1 MDQTMSV
8 LNSASRFDANGHF
21 NVKQRCKDAKMQ
33 SIQTMAGF
41 PWVKALDTTLSY
53 CQLNL

>member
-21 NVKQRCKDAKMQ
+21 NVKQRCKDAKH
-33 SIQTMAGF
+33 SNHGWF
-41 PWVKALDTTLSY
+41 PMGKGIGYNAELLPT
-53 CQLNL
+53 